1 MNETPIC
8 FPMALFWGEF
18 HHIWSPGLPKKLSL
32 TESES
37 TLLCLVQI
45 SRCLNYA
52 LPSSTINCH
61 RQSWDISNFIGRDQK
76 VALYHLVFWGNDTK
90 KSFLTNWGWGNN
102 TQGVHEHSKFCKNV
116 TVCWVR
122 LLTMNKYSLWI
133 VRVNKRFKKH
143 FCGTHPF

>member
-1 MNETPIC
+1 MKH
-8 FPMALFWGEF
+8 LFVFQWHFFE
-18 HHIWSPGLPKKLSL
+18 
-32 TESES
+32 ESF
-37 TLLCLVQI
+37 TIFGHLDYQKNWVDWVRIYTILCLVQI

-76 VALYHLVFWGNDTK
+76 VAPYHLVFWGNDTK